1 MAGGRDTSMPE
12 IRMEMTPLMDVVFLL
27 LTFFIFALVL
37 TARLQVTQIELPVAA
52 SGADPDVAKYVVLAL
67 HEDGSLTLD
76 GAPLAWDG
84 AVETIK
90 QSLANEEGTR
100 LLVAPDARGKNADLF
115 RLMGMLQGAEIRDL
129 QFLRAPEESDGTG
142 SQPDA
147 GP

>member
-1 MAGGRDTSMPE
+1 MPSGRDTSMPE

-52 SGADPDVAKYVVLAL
+52 AGADPDVAKYVVLGL
-67 HEDGSLTLD
+67 KQDGSLSLD
-76 GAPLAWDG
+76 GAPLAWES

-90 QSLANEEGTR
+90 QTLASGDSTR

-115 RLMGMLQGAEIRDL
+115 RLMDLLQGAEIRDL
-129 QFLRAPEESDGTG
+129 QFLRSPEEPEAAG
-142 SQPDA
+142 S
-147 GP
+147 GPPRRP